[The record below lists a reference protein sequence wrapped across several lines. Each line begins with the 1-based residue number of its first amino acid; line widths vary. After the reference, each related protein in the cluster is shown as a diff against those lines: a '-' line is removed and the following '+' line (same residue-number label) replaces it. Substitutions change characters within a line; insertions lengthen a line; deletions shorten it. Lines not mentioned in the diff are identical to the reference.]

1 MPANTAPIFPVAP
14 SVGIATLVTPTAVTS
29 RANITGTTNLTQ
41 LTATSTNGTRVDRIE
56 ITATGAS
63 TAAGLIF
70 VWIYNGTTSYLVD
83 EIAVSAI
90 TPSTTAAAF
99 TTYVDYTTM
108 VLPPTFQLYVSST
121 ISQNFTVV
129 AYGGTY

>member
-1 MPANTAPIFPVAP
+1 
-14 SVGIATLVTPTAVTS
+14 
-29 RANITGTTNLTQ
+29 
-41 LTATSTNGTRVDRIE
+41 
-56 ITATGAS
+56 
-63 TAAGLIF
+63 LIF

-83 EIAVSAI
+83 EIAVSAV